1 MPLTLKRLGSIALP
15 LVVVLAGCFS
25 SRNPVDNNGPG
36 GECRFSSSGGVPG
49 TTVVAIRSLAFMPEE
64 VQIRAGGTV
73 TWVNCE
79 PAGAEA
85 HTSTA
90 DEAEWGSPTL
100 GSGDVFSHTF
110 PQAGVFAY
118 HCDPHPF
125 MTGTVVVE

>member
-1 MPLTLKRLGSIALP
+1 MPLTLKQLGWIALP
-15 LVVVLAGCFS
+15 LVVGLAGCFS
-25 SRNPVDNNGPG
+25 SRDPVGNNGLD

-49 TTVVAIRSLAFMPEE
+49 TTIVAIRNLTFTPEE
-64 VQIRAGGTV
+64 VTIRAGGTV

-90 DEAEWGSPTL
+90 DEEEWSSPTL
-100 GSGDVFSHTF
+100 TSGDGFSHTF
-110 PQAGVFAY
+110 PQAGTYAY
-118 HCDPHPF
+118 HCEPHPF